1 MIRVPKYCLALVM
14 AAGTLS
20 GCNNTPKAEKK
31 PVEQATI
38 EFRKDAEL
46 MLLAATGDT
55 IRKIEIEIA
64 DDDYERE
71 TGLMYR
77 EELGKDHGMLFI
89 FPDEEERSFYM
100 RNTLIPLDIVYFN
113 ADSSAISIHEN
124 TTPYDETGIPSNGAA
139 QFVLEVNAG
148 KLKEWQFELGDKI
161 SISN

>member
-1 MIRVPKYCLALVM
+1 MKRVPNYCLAVLL
-14 AAGTLS
+14 AAGTLA
-20 GCNNTPKAEKK
+20 GCNNTSKQEKN

-46 MLLAATGDT
+46 ILLAATGDT
-55 IRKIEIEIA
+55 IRRIEIEIA

-89 FPDEEERSFYM
+89 FPDEDERSFYM

-124 TTPYDETGIPSNGAA
+124 ATPYNETGIPSNGAA

-148 KLKEWQFELGDKI
+148 KMKEWQFELGDKF
-161 SISN
+161 SIPN